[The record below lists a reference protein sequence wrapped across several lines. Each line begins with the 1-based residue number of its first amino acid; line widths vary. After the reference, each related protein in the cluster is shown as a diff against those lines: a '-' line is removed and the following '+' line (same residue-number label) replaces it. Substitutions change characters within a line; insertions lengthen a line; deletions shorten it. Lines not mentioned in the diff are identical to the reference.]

1 MNPIPSRL
9 LGSAPRLVRVG
20 SRRQAGFSLTELLVA
35 SSITLVIMGA
45 LAQLFSMYSR
55 SLSQSQAS
63 VALNGQIRN
72 AAWKLRKD
80 LAGTTVSFG
89 SWPAPETSA
98 GYFELIEGPRRDALA
113 AHGTATI
120 EADTDD
126 MLFLTTKSSR
136 DRLVGS
142 FGPAGVRIESPYA
155 EVAWFC
161 QPAQTQPLANTRLYD
176 LHRRQLIVVDYIGR
190 PPFSTYD
197 NAIPAAQLVVG
208 PLSTPVYDLSLRLSG
223 SFAIPNSLADLTKR
237 ENRLFLAKTSSIRS
251 GSFPYRVMVDQLNL
265 LPQSATF
272 TDTERESEDV
282 MLANVIAFDVRVF
295 DPDAVAQQKYGV
307 TLFPSDPGYTPWTPA
322 SEYAS
327 ENRLPVRA
335 AEGTLAKTTDTGA
348 YFCYSVESG
357 LWEPTARGCYV
368 DLGWG
373 GGSPTAIS
381 GTFPPSGTSA
391 FQSAGMRVS
400 GTSKSATLPLATYDT
415 WSRHYEFNGLD
426 DDGDGLIDEAVNGAD
441 DNGDG
446 VPDNPS
452 EYETSPPYPVP
463 LHGLEIRIR
472 CYEPTSGQVR
482 QMTIRHTFD
491 QY

>member
-1 MNPIPSRL
+1 M
-9 LGSAPRLVRVG
+9 SATPHTSIRRSSPRP
-20 SRRQAGFSLTELLVA
+20 AGFSLTELLVA

-80 LAGTTVSFG
+80 LAGTTVSF
-89 SWPAPETSA
+89 SPWAAPENSA

-113 AHGTATI
+113 AHGTDNL
-120 EADTDD
+120 EADIDD
-126 MLFLTTKSSR
+126 MLFFTTKSSR

-161 QPAQTQPLANTRLYD
+161 QPSQTQPLASTRLYD
-176 LHRRQLIVVDYIGR
+176 LHRRQLIVADSIGR
-190 PPFSTYD
+190 PPFSTYN
-197 NAIPAAQLVVG
+197 NAVPPAQLVAG
-208 PLSTPVYDLSLRLSG
+208 ALSTPVYDLSLRLSG
-223 SFAIPNSLADLTKR
+223 SLAVPNSLADLTKR
-237 ENRLFLAKTSSIRS
+237 ENRLFLAKTASIRS
-251 GSFPYRVMVDQLNL
+251 GSFPYQVMLDGTNL
-265 LPQSATF
+265 LPKAATF
-272 TDTERESEDV
+272 TGTERESEDV
-282 MLANVIAFDVRVF
+282 VLANVIAFDVRVF
-295 DPDAVAQQKYGV
+295 DPTAVAQQKYGV
-307 TLFPSDPGYTPWTPA
+307 TLFPSDAGYTPWNPA
-322 SEYAS
+322 SEYAG

-335 AEGTLAKTTDTGA
+335 DEGTLARTSDTGA
-348 YFCYSVESG
+348 FYCYSVESG
-357 LWEPTARGCYV
+357 LWAAASQGCYV

-381 GTFPPSGTSA
+381 DTFPPSGTSA

-400 GTSKSATLPLATYDT
+400 GTSKSATLPLPTYDT

-446 VPDNPS
+446 VPDNPL
-452 EYETSPPYPVP
+452 EYETSPPYPVV
-463 LHGLEIRIR
+463 LYGIEIRIR
-472 CYEPTSGQVR
+472 CYEPTSRQVR
-482 QMTIRHTFD
+482 QMTIRHTFHKH
-491 QY
+491 